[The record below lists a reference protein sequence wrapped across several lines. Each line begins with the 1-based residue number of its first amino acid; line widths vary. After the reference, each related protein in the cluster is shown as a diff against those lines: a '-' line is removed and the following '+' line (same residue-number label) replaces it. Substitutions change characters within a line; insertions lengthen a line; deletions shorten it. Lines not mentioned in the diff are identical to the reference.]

1 MIKSAALPQG
11 LALLIGLISGYLFYH
26 LGIPLPWML
35 GPMIF
40 NTIAALSHVPIDAPL
55 RLRPL
60 VIPIIGVMLGASVT
74 PDVISGLLNWTIAI
88 AVMIPFLSVAAGV
101 SYLIYRKIGRYDP
114 VTAFFSAMP
123 GGLNDMILIG
133 NAYGGSEKKIALAHA
148 SRILTT
154 IIFVGLF
161 FGLVF
166 GVQANKEA
174 STNWIALAALTPM
187 DWLILQGCAALGGPV
202 GKALKL
208 PTSALLGPMFL
219 SAIAHVTHMV
229 EIAPPTLLVIGA
241 QIVLGSIIGCRFIG
255 STLREIGRDLLLGV
269 GSCLSMLICA
279 MIFTVG
285 GASITGVPMANVFL
299 AFSPG
304 GLTEMSLLAL
314 AMHLDVAF
322 VSVMHIMRILLVVA
336 VAPIVFRFTPSGRT

>member
-187 DWLILQGCAALGGPV
+187 DWLILLGCAALGGPV